1 MGYWVR
7 SGEIVFVAILGG
19 VGHPVGA
26 FIGAGIF
33 EFVKLFAAAYLTGA
47 WQMVLG
53 FVLIAMVFLAPRGI
67 SALLEDKK
75 HKEGT

>member
-1 MGYWVR
+1 MHLSAR
-7 SGEIVFVAILGG
+7 
-19 VGHPVGA
+19 A
-26 FIGAGIF
+26 FF

-67 SALLEDKK
+67 SAMLEERTITKREDV
-75 HKEGT
+75 

>member
-1 MGYWVR
+1 MSPQVYADLVR
-7 SGEIVFVAILGG
+7 RIAILGG

-26 FIGAGIF
+26 FLGAVIF

-53 FVLIAMVFLAPRGI
+53 FVLIAMVFFAPQGLSGLMSKRAGVP
-67 SALLEDKK
+67 A
-75 HKEGT
+75 